1 MLPSSR
7 ERSGWLGAKHGVAHL
22 KILHV
27 LETLS
32 PRYGGPVSV
41 LLALAA
47 AQQRAGHQVTV
58 ATTNAGHPSGTYRAP
73 GWDTLAGGTVPVLY
87 GGVGFAPLQFSR
99 DVATYLR
106 CSVAEFDLIH
116 IHGLYRFPPTYAAW
130 QARRQGVPY
139 VIRPHGS
146 LDPYLY
152 DKSSRSLWIK
162 RLYERWFD
170 LPNLHA
176 AGAIHY
182 TAEEERERASFLK
195 LRAPSFVVPNGLD
208 WAQYATLPARGAL
221 RARWGLGEAPLVL
234 FLGRLHF
241 KKGLDLLIPAF
252 DALRQRVPG
261 VQLVIAGPENDDYGQ
276 RVRGWVRERGLDA
289 AVHFVGPLHGADVLQ
304 AYVDAD
310 VFALPSY
317 TENFGMTVIEALACS
332 VPVVISDQV
341 NIHAEVSGAGAGL
354 VTRCD
359 ADEVAQ
365 ALEALLVDVDR
376 RRAMGEAGRQLVKA
390 RFTWP
395 AIVDALTAEYEQVIA
410 RHRADETAAPVADGE
425 AP

>member
-1 MLPSSR
+1 M
-7 ERSGWLGAKHGVAHL
+7 KV
-22 KILHV
+22 LHV
-27 LETLS
+27 AQALS
-32 PRYGGPVSV
+32 RNFGGVQAVLQDLVKAQHKAGIKVDVLSTNVDAPRGV
-41 LLALAA
+41 L
-47 AQQRAGHQVTV
+47 
-58 ATTNAGHPSGTYRAP
+58 P
-73 GWDTLAGGTVPVLY
+73 VPVNRFIEKD
-87 GGVGFAPLQFSR
+87 GVRFRHSSVQFRPLLFSL
-99 DVATYLR
+99 DLKNYLDQHI
-106 CSVAEFDLIH
+106 VDYDLVH

-130 QARRQGVPY
+130 QARRQSVPY
-139 VIRPHGS
+139 VVMPHGA

-152 DKSSRSLWIK
+152 AKSSTGQLRFK
-162 RLYERWFD
+162 RIYESWFD

-208 WAQYATLPARGAL
+208 WAQYATLPAQGGL
-221 RARWGLGEAPLVL
+221 RTRWGLGEAPLVL

-289 AVHFVGPLHGADVLQ
+289 AVHFVGSLHGADVLQ

-332 VPVVISDQV
+332 LPVVISDQV

-359 ADEVAQ
+359 AGEVAQ
-365 ALEALLVDVDR
+365 ALESLLVDADR
-376 RRAMGEAGRQLVKA
+376 RRVMGEAGRQLVKA

-410 RHRADETAAPVADGE
+410 RHHADETAVTMADGE

>member
-1 MLPSSR
+1 MD
-7 ERSGWLGAKHGVAHL
+7 V

-27 LETLS
+27 AQAVS
-32 PRYGGPVSV
+32 RNFGGVQTV
-41 LLALAA
+41 VHDLVRAQAA
-47 AQQRAGHQVTV
+47 AGHSVDV
-58 ATTNAGHPSGTYRAP
+58 VSTNVDAP
-73 GWDTLAGGTVPVLY
+73 HGVLPVVPNRFVE
-87 GGVGFAPLQFSR
+87 R
-99 DVATYLR
+99 DGAR
-106 CSVAEFDLIH
+106 WCHCSVEFRPLLVSWDLEKYIRKNIKCYDIAE

-130 QARRQGVPY
+130 QARKQGVPY

-152 DKSSRSLWIK
+152 DRSSTGRLRFK

-176 AGAIHY
+176 ASAIHY
-182 TAEEERERASFLK
+182 TAEEERERAAFLR

-208 WAQYATLPARGAL
+208 WAQYRSLPARGAL

-241 KKGLDLLIPAF
+241 KKGLDLLVPAF
-252 DALRQRVPG
+252 DALRRRVPD
-261 VQLVIAGPENDDYGQ
+261 VQLVIAGPENDAYGEQ
-276 RVRGWVRERGLDA
+276 VRGWVRERALDA
-289 AVHFVGPLHGADVLQ
+289 AVRFVGPLHGADVVQ

-317 TENFGMTVIEALACS
+317 TENFGMTVVEALACRL
-332 VPVVISDQV
+332 PVVISDQV
-341 NIHAEVSGAGAGL
+341 NIHAEISGAGAGL

-359 ADEVAQ
+359 AGEVAQ
-365 ALEALLVDVDR
+365 ALETLMADAGR
-376 RRAMGEAGRQLVKA
+376 RRAMGEAGRRLVQA

-395 AIVDALTAEYEQVIA
+395 AIVEALTAEYERVIV
-410 RHRADETAAPVADGE
+410 RHRAKAARVAAGE
-425 AP
+425 AR

>member
-1 MLPSSR
+1 
-7 ERSGWLGAKHGVAHL
+7 V

-41 LLALAA
+41 LVALAK
-47 AQQRAGHQVTV
+47 AQQRAGHHVTV
-58 ATTNAGHPSGTYRAP
+58 ATTNADHPRGTYHEP
-73 GWDTLAGGTVPVLY
+73 GWDSLAEDGAATVYYAPVQ
-87 GGVGFAPLQFSR
+87 FAPLRFSR
-99 DVATYLR
+99 QLGAYLKR
-106 CSVAEFDLIH
+106 SVSDFDIIH
-116 IHGLYRFPPTYAAW
+116 IHGLYRFPSTYAAW

-139 VIRPHGS
+139 VIRPQGA

-182 TAEEERERASFLK
+182 TAEEERERAAFLK

-276 RVRGWVRERGLDA
+276 WVRRWVRERGLDA
-289 AVHFVGPLHGADVLQ
+289 AVHFVGSLHGAEVLQ

-395 AIVDALTAEYEQVIA
+395 AIVDALTAKYEQVIA
-410 RHRADETAAPVADGE
+410 RHNDETAIPVADGE

>member
-1 MLPSSR
+1 M
-7 ERSGWLGAKHGVAHL
+7 

-41 LLALAA
+41 LLALVD
-47 AQQRAGHQVTV
+47 AQRRAGHQPTI
-58 ATTNAGHPSGTYRAP
+58 ATTNMDHPHGVYRAP
-73 GWDTLAGGTVPVLY
+73 GWDTLAGGTVPVFY
-87 GGVGFAPLQFSR
+87 APVQFSPLR
-99 DVATYLR
+99 FSRQFGSYLNQ
-106 CSVAEFDLIH
+106 ALDEFDIVH

-130 QARRQGVPY
+130 QARRKGVPFI
-139 VIRPHGS
+139 IRPHGN
-146 LDPYLY
+146 LDPYLHG
-152 DKSSRSLWIK
+152 RSTTGQLRLK

-170 LPNLHA
+170 LPNLHS

-182 TAEEERERASFLK
+182 TAEEERERASFLS

-208 WAQYATLPARGAL
+208 WSQYDALPTRGAL
-221 RARWGLGEAPLVL
+221 RARLGLGEAPLVL

-261 VQLVIAGPENDDYGQ
+261 VQLVIAGPENDDYGEQ
-276 RVRGWVRERGLDA
+276 VRGWVRERALDA
-289 AVHFVGPLHGADVLQ
+289 AVHFVGPLQGAEVVE

-317 TENFGMTVIEALACS
+317 TENFGMTVAEAMACAL
-332 VPVVISDQV
+332 PVVISDQV
-341 NIHAEVSGAGAGL
+341 NIHAEITGAGAGL

-359 ADEVAQ
+359 ADEVTE
-365 ALEALLVDVDR
+365 ALESLLNDPSR
-376 RRAMGEAGRQLVKA
+376 RRVMGEAGRRLVQA

-395 AIVDALTAEYEQVIA
+395 VIVDALTVEYERVIA
-410 RHRADETAAPVADGE
+410 RHHAGKGMRAPN
-425 AP
+425 

>member
-1 MLPSSR
+1 M
-7 ERSGWLGAKHGVAHL
+7 

-27 LETLS
+27 AQAVS
-32 PRYGGPVSV
+32 RNFGGVQTV
-41 LLALAA
+41 LHDLVRAQAA
-47 AQQRAGHQVTV
+47 AGHSVDV
-58 ATTNAGHPSGTYRAP
+58 VSTNVDAP
-73 GWDTLAGGTVPVLY
+73 HGVLPVVPNSFIERD
-87 GGVGFAPLQFSR
+87 GVR
-99 DVATYLR
+99 WR
-106 CSVAEFDLIH
+106 HCSVEFRPLLVSWDLERYIKKNIKRYDIAE

-139 VIRPHGS
+139 VVRPHGS

-152 DKSSRSLWIK
+152 ERSTTGRLGLK

-176 AGAIHY
+176 ASAIHY
-182 TAEEERERASFLK
+182 TAEDERERAAFLK

-208 WAQYATLPARGAL
+208 WDRYRTLPVRGAL

-252 DALRQRVPG
+252 DTLRRQVPD

-276 RVRGWVRERGLDA
+276 QVRGWVRERGLQ
-289 AVHFVGPLHGADVLQ
+289 AVHFVGALHGADVEQ

-317 TENFGMTVIEALACS
+317 TENFGMTVVEALACKL
-332 VPVVISDQV
+332 PVVISDQV
-341 NIHAEVSGAGAGL
+341 NIHAEISGAGAGL

-359 ADEVAQ
+359 AGEVAQ
-365 ALEALLVDVDR
+365 ALETLLADADR
-376 RRAMGEAGRQLVKA
+376 RRVMGEAGRRLVQA

-395 AIVDALTAEYEQVIA
+395 AIVEGLTVEYEQVIA
-410 RHRADETAAPVADGE
+410 RHRAGKGAPGAAGDAR
-425 AP
+425 

>member
-1 MLPSSR
+1 M
-7 ERSGWLGAKHGVAHL
+7 

-47 AQQRAGHQVTV
+47 AQQRAGHEVTV
-58 ATTNAGHPSGTYRAP
+58 ATTNADHPRGVYHAP
-73 GWDTLAGGTVPVLY
+73 GWDTLADGAVPVY
-87 GGVGFAPLQFSR
+87 YAPVQFAPLRFSWSLA
-99 DVATYLR
+99 DFLR
-106 CSVAEFDLIH
+106 RTVAEFDLVH

-130 QARRQGVPY
+130 QARRQGVPFI
-139 VIRPHGS
+139 VRPHGA

-152 DKSSRSLWIK
+152 ARSSTGRMGIK

-182 TAEEERERASFLK
+182 TAEDERERAAFLK

-208 WAQYATLPARGAL
+208 WERYRTLPARGAL
-221 RARWGLGEAPLVL
+221 RARWGLGDAPLVL

-252 DALRQRVPG
+252 DTLRRQIPDA
-261 VQLVIAGPENDDYGQ
+261 QLVIAGPENDDYGQ
-276 RVRGWVRERGLDA
+276 QVRGWVGERNLQA
-289 AVHFVGPLHGADVLQ
+289 AVHFVGPLQGADVVQ

-317 TENFGMTVIEALACS
+317 TENFGMTVVEALACAL
-332 VPVVISDQV
+332 PVVISDQV
-341 NIHAEVSGAGAGL
+341 NIHAEISGAGAGL

-365 ALEALLVDVDR
+365 ALETLLNDSGR
-376 RRAMGEAGRQLVKA
+376 RRAMGEAGRRLVRA
-390 RFTWP
+390 RYTWP
-395 AIVDALTAEYEQVIA
+395 AVVESLTAEYERVIE
-410 RHRADETAAPVADGE
+410 RHRAGKSTRIGAGE
-425 AP
+425 PS

>member
-1 MLPSSR
+1 VYY
-7 ERSGWLGAKHGVAHL
+7 A
-22 KILHV
+22 
-27 LETLS
+27 
-32 PRYGGPVSV
+32 PV
-41 LLALAA
+41 
-47 AQQRAGHQVTV
+47 Q
-58 ATTNAGHPSGTYRAP
+58 
-73 GWDTLAGGTVPVLY
+73 
-87 GGVGFAPLQFSR
+87 FAPLRFSR
-99 DVATYLR
+99 QLGSYLKQ
-106 CSVAEFDLIH
+106 SIGKFDIVH
-116 IHGLYRFPPTYAAW
+116 INGLYRFPPTYAAW

-139 VIRPHGS
+139 VITPHGA

-152 DKSSRSLWIK
+152 DKSTTEHVVLK

-182 TAEEERERASFLK
+182 TAEEERERAAFLK

-276 RVRGWVRERGLDA
+276 WVRRWVRERGLDA
-289 AVHFVGPLHGADVLQ
+289 AVHFVGSLHGAEVLQ
-304 AYVDAD
+304 AYVDSD

-376 RRAMGEAGRQLVKA
+376 RRAMGEAGRQLVKV

-395 AIVDALTAEYEQVIA
+395 MIVYALTVEYEQVIA
-410 RHRADETAAPVADGE
+410 RHHADETAAPVADGE